1 MTNCVHEHTEECD
14 REGSEEPDVCSHQ
27 CSEETGCIGKE
38 LDCKHKHDE
47 VCGYVPTTEGTP
59 CTYVCE
65 ICNPPV
71 TEEPKCIC
79 QTKCTEGK
87 NNADCP
93 VCGEEGDISACIGA
107 EKAEEQK
114 CICETKCTEEEGNK
128 NCPVCGESGKID
140 GCVGAA
146 MMLTFKGARAITPT
160 SPEGVGTKDNPYQIK
175 TKEELY
181 WFAELVNG
189 TLTDDNGNPIPAD
202 TDACAVLTK
211 NITINENVL
220 NTDGSLNSGT
230 FEPWTLMGN
239 ETDPYTGTFDGN
251 GHTISGLYLD
261 IVESS
266 EKYLYAGLFGYSTG
280 TIQNV
285 NIDDTYIS
293 VVVQNNE
300 YYDYLYV
307 GGICGYSNGAIVNC
321 DNDGTVT
328 AEATGE
334 VNVGGICGK
343 SDGTITDCTNLGDI
357 NGKSVEEC
365 IYGGGISGSNAGK
378 ITNCSSQGN
387 IKAVGITEAYAGGV
401 CGENYGEKE
410 ITNCSSQGDIMAESN
425 EKAYAGGICGYNTA
439 PWGDE
444 TVIPIITSCISN
456 GNITASGTGECYCGG
471 VSGYNHKNG
480 IIQDCYFM
488 KIDGLDGIGKND
500 GSETQGI
507 EPKQAE
513 SFSSGEVAWLL
524 NHEQEPH
531 QWVQKLGSEKMP
543 RPIMAEED
551 AQDDVVQVTAEFPNE
566 VKETELYYANVDC
579 SLLDYPGKENG
590 TYYVF
595 FQEPSFTTPLDI
607 HTEAYHQD
615 RTIYAKKGI
624 AVTKIVLDRENES
637 LYIGETVKLLANVT
651 PSDAS
656 NLALHWSSSDSTVA
670 EVDQEGNV
678 KALKPGTAI
687 ITVEASDGQ
696 GAKAQCQVDVKQ
708 QVTGIALNK
717 SELSLYIGKEE
728 TLTATIEPNT
738 AHDPS
743 LTWSSSD
750 DTVATVDENGN
761 VKALKVGTA
770 IITAEAADGQGA
782 KAQCTVTIRKKSSSG
797 GGSPSYYYITFDT
810 NGGEEMEK
818 LMKLEQTDI
827 DMDEYIPEKEG
838 YVFVGWYRDADLEER
853 VEDLKLTRDMTL
865 YAKWEKVEEEETKE
879 EMEET
884 EETTKETFSD
894 VSENDWYFDSVNY
907 VVEKGIMSGMGDG
920 TFHPNLP
927 FTREMLAVVLYH
939 MEGQPESHGESG
951 FTDVK
956 SGMWYTDTILWA
968 KENGIVA
975 GYDNGTYGVGD
986 TITREQFAAILYRY
1000 ASLKGYDITQGGMAA
1015 REFLD
1020 YEQISDYAKPA
1031 VSWAVNAGIISGMGD
1046 GTLVPQGKTTRA
1058 EAATMLMHF
1067 YGAIVES

>member
-1 MTNCVHEHTEECD
+1 MRKRLFSAFLCLCMMVSFLPSMAFAGDTDGTSYVGGLCEHHVQHDDACGYSEGTAEVPCNHVHTEECYQLVTNCVHEHTEECD

-38 LDCKHKHDE
+38 LDCKHEHDE

-71 TEEPKCIC
+71 TEEPRCIC

-93 VCGEEGDISACIGA
+93 VCEEEGDISACIGA

-114 CICETKCTEEEGNK
+114 CICETKCTEEEVNK
-128 NCPVCGESGKID
+128 NCPVCGESGAISACLGEEKTEEPQCVCESKCTEDERNENCPICGESGKID

-230 FEPWTLMGN
+230 FEPWTPMGN

-293 VVVQNNE
+293 VVVQNKE
-300 YYDYLYV
+300 YYDCLYV

-365 IYGGGISGSNAGK
+365 IYGGGICGYNDNNGTITGCTNEEKVTVNGNRSSEGGGICGESYGGTIRDCINRGNVSVESTNADVDAGGICGINRGNITDCSSQGNIKAGSKGTITAGGICGYNNEEGNVTNCTSQGNVTAQGEEDSNVGGISGSNAGK

-439 PWGDE
+439 PWDDE

-579 SLLDYPGKENG
+579 SLLDYPGKEDG

-607 HTEAYHQD
+607 HTEVYHQD

-687 ITVEASDGQ
+687 ITAEAADGQ

-770 IITAEAADGQGA
+770 IITAEAADG
-782 KAQCTVTIRKKSSSG
+782 
-797 GGSPSYYYITFDT
+797 
-810 NGGEEMEK
+810 
-818 LMKLEQTDI
+818 
-827 DMDEYIPEKEG
+827 
-838 YVFVGWYRDADLEER
+838 
-853 VEDLKLTRDMTL
+853 
-865 YAKWEKVEEEETKE
+865 
-879 EMEET
+879 
-884 EETTKETFSD
+884 
-894 VSENDWYFDSVNY
+894 
-907 VVEKGIMSGMGDG
+907 
-920 TFHPNLP
+920 
-927 FTREMLAVVLYH
+927 
-939 MEGQPESHGESG
+939 
-951 FTDVK
+951 
-956 SGMWYTDTILWA
+956 
-968 KENGIVA
+968 
-975 GYDNGTYGVGD
+975 
-986 TITREQFAAILYRY
+986 
-1000 ASLKGYDITQGGMAA
+1000 
-1015 REFLD
+1015 
-1020 YEQISDYAKPA
+1020 
-1031 VSWAVNAGIISGMGD
+1031 
-1046 GTLVPQGKTTRA
+1046 
-1058 EAATMLMHF
+1058 
-1067 YGAIVES
+1067 

>member
-1 MTNCVHEHTEECD
+1 MRKRLFSAFLCLCMMVSFLPSMAFAGDTDGTSYVGGLCEHHVQHDDACGYSEGTAEVPCNHVHTEECYQLVTNCVHEHTEECD

-38 LDCKHKHDE
+38 LDCKHEHDE

-107 EKAEEQK
+107 EKAEEPQ

-128 NCPVCGESGKID
+128 NCPVCGVSGKID

-230 FEPWTLMGN
+230 FEPWTPMGN

-293 VVVQNNE
+293 VVVQNKE
-300 YYDYLYV
+300 YYDCLYV

-365 IYGGGISGSNAGK
+365 IYGGGICGYNDNNGTITGCTNKEKVTVNGNRSSEGGGICGESYGGTIRDCINRGNVSVESTNADVDAGDICGSNRGFIENCSSQGDIMAIGDNWTYAGGVCGSNYDGNVITCSSQGNITCIVKGDDASRAGGICGINRGNITDCSSQGNVRAGSKGTITAGGICGYNNEEGNVTNCTSQGNVTAQGEEDSNVGGISGSNAGK

-425 EKAYAGGICGYNTA
+425 EKPMPVAFVAITPHRGMIRQSSPSSQAASAMGISQRQA
-439 PWGDE
+439 LVSAIAAVLVD
-444 TVIPIITSCISN
+444 IT
-456 GNITASGTGECYCGG
+456 T
-471 VSGYNHKNG
+471 K
-480 IIQDCYFM
+480 M
-488 KIDGLDGIGKND
+488 
-500 GSETQGI
+500 GS
-507 EPKQAE
+507 
-513 SFSSGEVAWLL
+513 S
-524 NHEQEPH
+524 
-531 QWVQKLGSEKMP
+531 
-543 RPIMAEED
+543 R
-551 AQDDVVQVTAEFPNE
+551 
-566 VKETELYYANVDC
+566 
-579 SLLDYPGKENG
+579 
-590 TYYVF
+590 
-595 FQEPSFTTPLDI
+595 
-607 HTEAYHQD
+607 
-615 RTIYAKKGI
+615 
-624 AVTKIVLDRENES
+624 
-637 LYIGETVKLLANVT
+637 
-651 PSDAS
+651 
-656 NLALHWSSSDSTVA
+656 
-670 EVDQEGNV
+670 
-678 KALKPGTAI
+678 TAI
-687 ITVEASDGQ
+687 
-696 GAKAQCQVDVKQ
+696 
-708 QVTGIALNK
+708 L
-717 SELSLYIGKEE
+717 
-728 TLTATIEPNT
+728 
-738 AHDPS
+738 
-743 LTWSSSD
+743 
-750 DTVATVDENGN
+750 
-761 VKALKVGTA
+761 
-770 IITAEAADGQGA
+770 
-782 KAQCTVTIRKKSSSG
+782 
-797 GGSPSYYYITFDT
+797 
-810 NGGEEMEK
+810 
-818 LMKLEQTDI
+818 
-827 DMDEYIPEKEG
+827 
-838 YVFVGWYRDADLEER
+838 
-853 VEDLKLTRDMTL
+853 
-865 YAKWEKVEEEETKE
+865 
-879 EMEET
+879 
-884 EETTKETFSD
+884 
-894 VSENDWYFDSVNY
+894 
-907 VVEKGIMSGMGDG
+907 
-920 TFHPNLP
+920 
-927 FTREMLAVVLYH
+927 
-939 MEGQPESHGESG
+939 
-951 FTDVK
+951 
-956 SGMWYTDTILWA
+956 
-968 KENGIVA
+968 
-975 GYDNGTYGVGD
+975 
-986 TITREQFAAILYRY
+986 
-1000 ASLKGYDITQGGMAA
+1000 
-1015 REFLD
+1015 
-1020 YEQISDYAKPA
+1020 
-1031 VSWAVNAGIISGMGD
+1031 
-1046 GTLVPQGKTTRA
+1046 
-1058 EAATMLMHF
+1058 
-1067 YGAIVES
+1067 